1 MVKIEAFLPEN
12 GEKSKIFLD
21 LLIFSCISEA
31 SPSSSSSK
39 ALKNAHKWLTSS
51 WKAPG
56 FPSGLEKALRRVR
69 ECYRIEFREG
79 ASERLQSIAASAT
92 PQAHPCLPPLAISSP
107 EIVAAHSNTGAM
119 DIDGDVEDVSRRV
132 QVRFVTKLKPPFKAP
147 TTTIALPSTLTR
159 KGLSSVVN
167 SLLQSGNDDWKHEPF
182 DFLID
187 GELVRMSLEDFL
199 LAKGISAEKTL
210 EIEYIKAVAPR
221 KEEDPSLHDDWVN
234 AVDGSNQFIL
244 TGCYDGLGRIWKGP
258 GNCTHILEGHNG
270 VITSVGVVNSKDN
283 ENDTNKVVATGSKD
297 RTVKLWKF
305 DPEPLSENLKISSF
319 RTLVGHTASVQSLAS
334 QPNGN
339 LICSGSWDC
348 RINVW
353 QTESN
358 EADIVSV
365 KKRKKGNKQEES
377 QSEVRFVTKLKP
389 PFKAPT
395 TTIALPS
402 TLTRKGLSSVV
413 NSLLQSGNDDWKHE
427 PFDFLI
433 DGELVRM
440 SLEDFLLAKG
450 ISAEKTLEIEYIK
463 AVAPRKEEDPS
474 LHDDW
479 VSAVDGSNQFI
490 LTGCYDGLGRIWKG
504 PENCTHILEG
514 HNGAITSV
522 GVVNSKDNEN
532 DTNKVVA
539 TGSKDRTVKLWKFDP
554 EPLSENLKI
563 SSFRTLVG
571 HTASV
576 QSLASQPN
584 GNLICSGSWD
594 CRINVWQT
602 ESNEADI
609 VSVKKRKK
617 GNKQE
622 ESQSEGEA
630 VATLVG
636 HTQCVSSVVWPEYGT
651 IYSASWDHSIRRWDI
666 ETGKD
671 TINMFC
677 GKVVNCIDIGGE
689 SSALIAGGC
698 SDPTLRIWDPRK
710 PGTLAPSFQFSSHTS
725 WITACKWHKTS
736 WFHLLSSSY
745 DGKVMLWDLRTAWPL
760 AIIDSHED
768 KVLCADWWNGDSVC
782 LYLKIEEMKWR
793 CD

>member
-1 MVKIEAFLPEN
+1 
-12 GEKSKIFLD
+12 
-21 LLIFSCISEA
+21 
-31 SPSSSSSK
+31 
-39 ALKNAHKWLTSS
+39 
-51 WKAPG
+51 
-56 FPSGLEKALRRVR
+56 
-69 ECYRIEFREG
+69 
-79 ASERLQSIAASAT
+79 
-92 PQAHPCLPPLAISSP
+92 
-107 EIVAAHSNTGAM
+107 M

-377 QSEVRFVTKLKP
+377 QSE
-389 PFKAPT
+389 
-395 TTIALPS
+395 
-402 TLTRKGLSSVV
+402 
-413 NSLLQSGNDDWKHE
+413 
-427 PFDFLI
+427 
-433 DGELVRM
+433 
-440 SLEDFLLAKG
+440 
-450 ISAEKTLEIEYIK
+450 
-463 AVAPRKEEDPS
+463 
-474 LHDDW
+474 
-479 VSAVDGSNQFI
+479 
-490 LTGCYDGLGRIWKG
+490 
-504 PENCTHILEG
+504 
-514 HNGAITSV
+514 
-522 GVVNSKDNEN
+522 
-532 DTNKVVA
+532 
-539 TGSKDRTVKLWKFDP
+539 
-554 EPLSENLKI
+554 
-563 SSFRTLVG
+563 
-571 HTASV
+571 
-576 QSLASQPN
+576 
-584 GNLICSGSWD
+584 
-594 CRINVWQT
+594 
-602 ESNEADI
+602 
-609 VSVKKRKK
+609 
-617 GNKQE
+617 
-622 ESQSEGEA
+622 GEA

-636 HTQCVSSVVWPEYGT
+636 HTQCVSSVVWPGYG
-651 IYSASWDHSIRRWDI
+651 
-666 ETGKD
+666 
-671 TINMFC
+671 M
-677 GKVVNCIDIGGE
+677 
-689 SSALIAGGC
+689 
-698 SDPTLRIWDPRK
+698 
-710 PGTLAPSFQFSSHTS
+710 
-725 WITACKWHKTS
+725 
-736 WFHLLSSSY
+736 
-745 DGKVMLWDLRTAWPL
+745 
-760 AIIDSHED
+760 
-768 KVLCADWWNGDSVC
+768 
-782 LYLKIEEMKWR
+782 
-793 CD
+793 